1 MSENNTNIKL
11 NKLPAPTFRYLK
23 MNYAEAQQAAY
34 SDLTPKEAD
43 FFGCSAVFDGVVGS
57 ATGCGKEL
65 SELLDSCGIKPRKLV
80 AELDNATAR
89 CCYSFPNGD
98 TAARIEIEAPAGKG
112 ITVTQLIDSQNSG
125 RAALQTFLNAEEGA
139 HIHLIQV
146 IDCGADFQFINDIG
160 TAQQDRASVEI
171 TQIYLNGRETIAG
184 IFAGL
189 SGCKSEFR
197 NDIAY
202 LLKGSEKLDINL
214 VASHKGRK
222 TQTEINARGVL
233 SEDAQK
239 IFRGTI
245 DFLNGASGAKG
256 AENEEVLMMNEG
268 VVNKTVPL
276 ILCAEEDVEG
286 SHGASIGK
294 PDENHVF
301 YLMSRGLSRE
311 EIYRI
316 MARAKLEAAMRRIDD
331 SKALAWISKR
341 IGGADADEQ
350 EHTDGES

>member
-23 MNYAEAQQAAY
+23 MNYAEAREAAFE
-34 SDLTPKEAD
+34 DITPKEAD
-43 FFGCSAVFDGVVGS
+43 FIGCQAVFGGS
-57 ATGCGKEL
+57 SDINTGCGAEL
-65 SELLDSCGIKPRKLV
+65 SELLDRCGIKARKLI
-80 AELDNATAR
+80 ADTGATAR
-89 CCYSFPNGD
+89 CCYSFPKGNR
-98 TAARIEIEAPAGKG
+98 ASRVEIFAPAGKDV
-112 ITVTQLIDSQNSG
+112 TVTQLIDSQESG
-125 RAALQTFLNAEEGA
+125 RAVIQTFLNAEEGA
-139 HIHLIQV
+139 RIHLVQV
-146 IDCGADFQFINDIG
+146 IDCGADFELINDIG

-184 IFAGL
+184 VFAGL
-189 SGCKSEFR
+189 SGYKAEFR

-222 TQTEINARGVL
+222 TLTEINARGVL